1 MSEIINTKPLS
12 EAKASDLHNL
22 QTALNRASQ
31 AARTAAVLHKT
42 PLIIQQNGQMVKLVL
57 H

>member
-1 MSEIINTKPLS
+1 MNEVINTKPLS
-12 EAKASDLHNL
+12 EAKTSDLRNL

-31 AARTAAVLHKT
+31 AARAAAKQYKT
-42 PLIIQQNGQMVKLVL
+42 PLIIQQNGQMVKLVV